1 MEEKITGRLPIGS
14 VVILNGGIQK
24 LMIISRG
31 MVIQRNGKQYLFE
44 YGGCIYPQGLVSD
57 KLLYFNNEDIS
68 EIIFE
73 GYHDEDDARM
83 INNLD
88 KWTEE
93 KNFEKGSVSL
103 LSK

>member
-68 EIIFE
+68 EVIFE
-73 GYHDEDDARM
+73 GYRDEDDARM